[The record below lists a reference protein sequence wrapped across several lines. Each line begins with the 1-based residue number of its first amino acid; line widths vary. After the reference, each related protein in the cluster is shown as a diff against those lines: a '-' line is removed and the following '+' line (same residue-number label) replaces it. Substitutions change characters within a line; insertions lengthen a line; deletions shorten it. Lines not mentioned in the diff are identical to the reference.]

1 MKYEIQH
8 PYLKDALERINKLTR
23 EDFTDSRNRLRTR
36 SLFVDSY
43 KSTTDSGLLP
53 HFYLRKPFSDEEYI
67 SLYEVYMHIA
77 DPSEYNFAQFVFKD
91 VGFWKLLSKISWFKP
106 HISEW
111 RQHLQVKLKSEASDE
126 MLKILHN
133 PESKDTIKL
142 QAAKFLVEKSWSGD
156 GINNQDD
163 VSKKK
168 KSPKKEEIST
178 EEASVLEDM
187 ERLNVIPIKGGKR

>member
-8 PYLKDALERINKLTR
+8 PYLEDALERIKKLTR

-43 KSTTDSGLLP
+43 KSTTDSGLP
-53 HFYLRKPFSDEEYI
+53 AYFYLRKPFSDEEYI

-91 VGFWKLLSKISWFKP
+91 VGFWKLLSEISWFKP

-142 QAAKFLVEKSWSGD
+142 QAAKFLVEKSWSGA
-156 GINNQDD
+156 GISAQDD
-163 VSKKK
+163 AGKKGR
-168 KSPKKEEIST
+168 SKKEEVST

-187 ERLNVIPIKGGKR
+187 ERLNVIPIREGKR